1 MMDYAAP
8 KRPPT
13 GKASPFPG
21 FPWTLGLDVV
31 ALHVSFEFLRV
42 DVNVLLE
49 KGIEETVVAESR
61 VPLVQPFDLVGD
73 AFVDGVVMAGR
84 HRKNRS
90 FPPPRAPPPAPTRPG
105 KLRGP
110 TRSFPSDL
118 AFRP

>member
-1 MMDYAAP
+1 MMDYAAA

-21 FPWTLGLDVV
+21 FPWTLDLDVV

-73 AFVDGVVMAGR
+73 AFVDGVVMAGS
-84 HRKNRS
+84 HRMTSSLPSLR
-90 FPPPRAPPPAPTRPG
+90 PRQPAATR
-105 KLRGP
+105 R
-110 TRSFPSDL
+110 
-118 AFRP
+118 

>member
-21 FPWTLGLDVV
+21 FPWTLDLDVV

-73 AFVDGVVMAGR
+73 AFVDGVVMAGT
-84 HRKNRS
+84 HRMTSSLPSLR
-90 FPPPRAPPPAPTRPG
+90 PRQPAATR
-105 KLRGP
+105 R
-110 TRSFPSDL
+110 
-118 AFRP
+118 